1 MNKNILKNTFLG
13 LGTCIMSTL
22 ALTSNA
28 QTNVRL
34 TQSLDTST
42 IQTSAIGCWVN
53 AGTTLQYHN
62 EHSYLRKYDLSS
74 HAAAIGTGNTM
85 FKVTGVRFGILQTIS
100 QLGMYPGKV
109 YINLYRF
116 NGGAFTISN
125 CTLIDTDT
133 MNFNYAYSLKY
144 TSNVEG
150 IFNATDAV
158 VVEVGSTSGA
168 TNYFSMY
175 MGSNL
180 GGQTDTSYIRS
191 TSCGLTDPES
201 ITGLGLAVDMHLLL
215 DIFGYGGNPPGQPD
229 PYTTMSDT
237 VCKGMQN
244 IVYTVP
250 PVTGATSYVWEYTG
264 TGATIINNG
273 NSASVNFSTSATGGT
288 LKVKAVNE
296 FGVGPTRDINIM
308 ANNQFTV
315 QITPSNPEIC
325 QGDTVILEASF
336 NSTTYDWQP
345 PTGLDTITT
354 KTVKASP
361 TNSNYYTVTVIDPN
375 SGCIGTGSVFVK
387 VNQKPVIQTNPANL
401 VVCDGDSLNVT
412 LSGGDTYQWMPS
424 TYLSNDNT
432 GNVKMYPDR
441 NFSYVIQSTSA
452 DGCTSEKTVNVT
464 KNGVIAPPVNQN
476 GNILSV
482 PNNYVSYQWY
492 QDNTVIIP
500 IANTHQ
506 FGIKMK
512 GKYKCLVTDAN
523 GCSGF
528 SDEIDITPTNINGLS
543 KESFT
548 VYPNPAKDQIMVESS
563 LSLEIEIYSVDG
575 KRLIQTNEKVIN
587 INNLHNGLYIMKL
600 TESSTGNQA
609 TIKLIKE

>member
-109 YINLYRF
+109 YINLYKF

-168 TNYFSMY
+168 SNYFSMY

-191 TSCGLTDPES
+191 TSCGLTDPQS

-296 FGVGPTRDINIM
+296 FGDGPTRDINIM

-387 VNQKPVIQTNPANL
+387 VNQKPIVQTQPANL
-401 VVCDGDSLNVT
+401 VVCNNDSLNVQ
-412 LSGGDTYQWMPS
+412 LSGAASYKWIPS
-424 TYLSNDNT
+424 TYLNNDSTSNIN
-432 GNVKMYPDR
+432 MYPDR
-441 NFSYVIQSTSA
+441 NFSYEIHATSNE
-452 DGCTSEKTVNVT
+452 GCMSKTTVNVT
-464 KNGVIAPPVNQN
+464 KNGPIAPAVSQN

-482 PNNYVSYQWY
+482 PNNYVTYRWY
-492 QDNTVIIP
+492 LDGAPIIP
-500 IANTHQ
+500 VADDYRY
-506 FGIKMK
+506 GIKTK

-528 SDEIDITPTNINGLS
+528 SDEIDIQPTSINTLNKDAYKVFPNPSNDLVTIESNLDLQLS
-543 KESFT
+543 LFSIDGKELKSFT
-548 VYPNPAKDQIMVESS
+548 
-563 LSLEIEIYSVDG
+563 
-575 KRLIQTNEKVIN
+575 EKTFSIKEFN
-587 INNLHNGLYIMKL
+587 NGLYLLKL
-600 TESSTGNQA
+600 VDKQTNQQA
-609 TIKLIKE
+609 IIKLIKD